1 MLDGR
6 YRFTKILGRGVSGM
20 VVQARDERLARDVAV
35 KLAPTSVISQRMLE
49 EARTLAQLKRPECVV
64 QVWETA
70 SGHLASSTYS
80 ATVNYIVME
89 LVVGTT
95 LREWQ
100 LQAPP
105 RSLLLSVY
113 ANVAVGLHRVHSAGI
128 VHGDVKP
135 DNIIVDN
142 RNVPTIVDFGFAT
155 SMHESGVGGWR
166 ADVVGT
172 PPYMGPEAQQGE
184 VGRSGDVHAY
194 AVSLWEALTGQL
206 PFEAGGVRWREARVG
221 ALPREALVPDALRK
235 TLKRAMS
242 AAPEQRPAIEEV
254 HAVVAGAQ
262 EPSAARRSRLRPR
275 WFAAGVALVALVSVV
290 LGVTLSQEDAS
301 PSSELP
307 RRVRRPPPEPRPM
320 PPMFGRP
327 PVANAE
333 SIAREAT
340 AAYLQVLDAWNS
352 GLDKDAYH
360 AGFEDPVECYFGR
373 SAVPRSDVRRAML
386 DEQFDLGA
394 EDVVRGPH
402 RFTQIES
409 WMYRVVSS
417 TRVVIHEMGWTEVEP
432 RVADGRVVAPSQR
445 TTVDRHIEL
454 HRTDGR
460 WRIRQEESVD
470 ATQRCWLDPD
480 HLGP

>member
-1 MLDGR
+1 MEGKRLGK
-6 YRFTKILGRGVSGM
+6 YRILRELGRGGM
-20 VVQARDERLARDVAV
+20 GVVYEAEHDQVRHRVAIKVIDPLLARNPEQA
-35 KLAPTSVISQRMLE
+35 
-49 EARTLAQLKRPECVV
+49 ARVRVEGIAANLPRHPGIV
-64 QVWETA
+64 QVLETD
-70 SGHLASSTYS
+70 HLDGTP
-80 ATVNYIVME
+80 YIVME

-242 AAPEQRPAIEEV
+242 AAPDRERNE
-254 HAVVAGAQ
+254 
-262 EPSAARRSRLRPR
+262 
-275 WFAAGVALVALVSVV
+275 GVFIM
-290 LGVTLSQEDAS
+290 Q
-301 PSSELP
+301 
-307 RRVRRPPPEPRPM
+307 
-320 PPMFGRP
+320 
-327 PVANAE
+327 
-333 SIAREAT
+333 
-340 AAYLQVLDAWNS
+340 
-352 GLDKDAYH
+352 
-360 AGFEDPVECYFGR
+360 
-373 SAVPRSDVRRAML
+373 
-386 DEQFDLGA
+386 
-394 EDVVRGPH
+394 
-402 RFTQIES
+402 
-409 WMYRVVSS
+409 
-417 TRVVIHEMGWTEVEP
+417 
-432 RVADGRVVAPSQR
+432 
-445 TTVDRHIEL
+445 
-454 HRTDGR
+454 
-460 WRIRQEESVD
+460 
-470 ATQRCWLDPD
+470 
-480 HLGP
+480 HLL